1 MRRDF
6 WLLQTGQLL
15 SEAGSQ
21 TTAIAYPLLV
31 LAVTDSPTK
40 AGIVAFARVIP
51 NALLGLF
58 AGVVADRYDRRRVM
72 VLADLVRAAA
82 IAVLVL
88 GVPFGVIVAVAFVE
102 GAGSAFFR
110 PAAAGALRSVVP
122 AARLREAAGI
132 QQARIG
138 AVGVAGP
145 PLGGALFGL
154 GRAIPFVFD
163 ALSYLASIVSLLL
176 MRTPFQEERVRER
189 PSVIEG
195 LRFLWGTPFLRVTA
209 VGFGLLNPVGSA
221 LVFCTIV
228 IGTRDGL
235 SSGAIGLLLAG
246 FSVTLL
252 IGALLSPLA
261 RRTLPSHA
269 IVVLEA
275 WTWVGCGLFVLVP
288 NVYVLVASTLPC
300 ALAIPVTNSV
310 VFGHGLEITPDRLV
324 GRVESA
330 RATIAFTLM
339 PLGPLLAGVLLEH
352 VDERVAVGSF
362 AAVALVV
369 AIGATLSPALRSLS

>member
-6 WLLQTGQLL
+6 WLLQAGQLL

-31 LAVTDSPTK
+31 LALTDSPSK

-51 NALLGLF
+51 HALFGLF
-58 AGVVADRYDRRRVM
+58 AGVVADRYDGRRM
-72 VLADLVRAAA
+72 MIGADLVRAAA

-122 AARLREAAGI
+122 ADRLREASGI
-132 QQARIG
+132 QQARMG

-154 GRAIPFVFD
+154 GRALPFVFD
-163 ALSYLASIVSLLL
+163 ALSYVASIVSLLF

-189 PSVIEG
+189 PSVVEG

-209 VGFGLLNPVGSA
+209 IRFGLRNPVGQA
-221 LVFCTIV
+221 LVLSTVV
-228 IGTRDGL
+228 IGTREGL
-235 SSGAIGLLLAG
+235 GSGAIGLLLAT
-246 FSVTLL
+246 FSVALL
-252 IGALLSPLA
+252 IGALLSPVV
-261 RRTLPSHA
+261 RRVLPSRA

-275 WTWVGCGLFVLVP
+275 WTW
-288 NVYVLVASTLPC
+288 
-300 ALAIPVTNSV
+300 
-310 VFGHGLEITPDRLV
+310 
-324 GRVESA
+324 
-330 RATIAFTLM
+330 
-339 PLGPLLAGVLLEH
+339 
-352 VDERVAVGSF
+352 
-362 AAVALVV
+362 
-369 AIGATLSPALRSLS
+369 